1 MCNVAMWDVA
11 MCRVIQWQFRQKD
24 AATWHGTLRLP
35 DLTELTKVIASKQD
49 KETNMARNKFPQTN
63 TGATERKEMSPEQHQ
78 HFREL
83 VNHTIDNT
91 MRAGHGGHML
101 GKAGPGNTGHVMPKS
116 DAHLQQGS
124 YLPQNVANQFSDSG
138 SADADDV
145 STGASDYG
153 VIDKG

>member
-1 MCNVAMWDVA
+1 
-11 MCRVIQWQFRQKD
+11 
-24 AATWHGTLRLP
+24 
-35 DLTELTKVIASKQD
+35 
-49 KETNMARNKFPQTN
+49 
-63 TGATERKEMSPEQHQ
+63 
-78 HFREL
+78 
-83 VNHTIDNT
+83 
-91 MRAGHGGHML
+91 
-101 GKAGPGNTGHVMPKS
+101 MPKS